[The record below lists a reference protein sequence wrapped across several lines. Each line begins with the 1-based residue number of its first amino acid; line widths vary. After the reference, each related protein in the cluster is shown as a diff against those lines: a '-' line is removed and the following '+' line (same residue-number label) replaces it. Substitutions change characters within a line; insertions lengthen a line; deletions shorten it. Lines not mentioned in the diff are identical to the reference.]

1 MHCLQITSMCNS
13 SESPLRLGGSQEQG
27 NLKHHT
33 LLYSSSALGSPLH
46 CQPEVSASAHLD
58 LALVKHKLLPALE
71 HPYFAGELQDT
82 LASCL
87 LTTLSPY
94 RFHCTETIRAAP
106 PHLMQAPASTEVQHQ
121 THTSNQVWGAL
132 SIPTQAG
139 LCPFVLS
146 LG

>member
-1 MHCLQITSMCNS
+1 MCCLQITSMCNS
-13 SESPLRLGGSQEQG
+13 SESPLRLGGSLEHS

-33 LLYSSSALGSPLH
+33 LLCSFSVLGSPLH

-58 LALVKHKLLPALE
+58 LALVKHKLLPAVE
-71 HPYFAGELQDT
+71 QPYFAGELQDT

-87 LTTLSPY
+87 LTLSHY
-94 RFHCTETIRAAP
+94 RSHCTETIRAAL

-121 THTSNQVWGAL
+121 THTSNQVWWAL